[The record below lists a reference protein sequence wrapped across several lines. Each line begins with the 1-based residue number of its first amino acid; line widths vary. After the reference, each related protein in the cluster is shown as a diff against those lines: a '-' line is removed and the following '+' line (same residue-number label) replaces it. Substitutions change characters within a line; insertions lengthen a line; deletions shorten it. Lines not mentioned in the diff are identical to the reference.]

1 MLDGVVIQL
10 SVNSFQQKRADVFL
24 DELISEIFVET
35 QISEIPAAL
44 SIVFQ
49 ILSIFQHINHEVD
62 GVSGGYH
69 GVAVENLG
77 DMSQASGGIQGR
89 LLISGVLPEPDN
101 GFDNV

>member
-44 SIVFQ
+44 SVVFQ

-62 GVSGGYH
+62 GVCGGHH

-77 DMSQASGGIQGR
+77 DMSQASSGIQGR
-89 LLISGVLPEPDN
+89 LPVSGVLPEPND